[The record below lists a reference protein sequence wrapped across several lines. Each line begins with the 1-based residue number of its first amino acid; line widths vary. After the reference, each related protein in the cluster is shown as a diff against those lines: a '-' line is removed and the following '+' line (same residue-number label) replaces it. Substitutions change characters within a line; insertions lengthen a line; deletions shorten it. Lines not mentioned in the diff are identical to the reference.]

1 MKGILGNRGAAA
13 VEFAVLFLLLMIILF
28 GIIEF
33 GFIWM
38 QSHYIANAAREGAR
52 VAAKGNYD
60 NPADRDGQVKDAVKD
75 YLKGLYS
82 EDRVDGTGGF
92 SPPSGGCCETGDFI
106 EVVITDKNEDNSD
119 LVISAGLDEDPAAV
133 RVTVTVQTAQV
144 WDPILWDLLRLLPGS
159 SVSGNLSEIT
169 EFAVFAVEP

>member
-1 MKGILGNRGAAA
+1 MKGIHGNRGAAA
-13 VEFAVLFLLLMIILF
+13 VEFAVLFLLLIVILF

-52 VAAKGNYD
+52 VSAKGHD
-60 NPADRDGQVKDAVKD
+60 NTQVETAIKD

-82 EDRVDGTGGF
+82 EARVDGTGGCCG
-92 SPPSGGCCETGDFI
+92 SGNFI
-106 EVVITDKNEDNSD
+106 EVNISGPDDGEVINVPEFAAEDA
-119 LVISAGLDEDPAAV
+119 LRAV
-133 RVTVTVQTAQV
+133 KVTVTVRTAEV

-159 SVSGNLSEIT
+159 SASGDLTEIS
-169 EFAVFAVEP
+169 EFAVFAFE

>member
-1 MKGILGNRGAAA
+1 MKGIHGNQGAAA
-13 VEFAVLFLLLMIILF
+13 VEFAVLFLLLMVILF

-52 VAAKGNYD
+52 VSAKGHD
-60 NPADRDGQVKDAVKD
+60 NTQVETAIKD

-82 EDRVDGTGGF
+82 EARVDGTGGCCG
-92 SPPSGGCCETGDFI
+92 SGNFI
-106 EVVITDKNEDNSD
+106 EVNISGPDDGEVINVPEFAAED
-119 LVISAGLDEDPAAV
+119 APKAV
-133 RVTVTVQTAQV
+133 KVTVTVRTAEV

-159 SVSGNLSEIT
+159 SVSGDLTEIS
-169 EFAVFAVEP
+169 EFAVFAFE

>member
-1 MKGILGNRGAAA
+1 MKRILGNRGAAA

-52 VAAKGNYD
+52 VAAKGHD
-60 NPADRDGQVKDAVKD
+60 DTQVETAIKD

-82 EDRVDGTGGF
+82 SDRVDGTGGY
-92 SPPSGGCCETGDFI
+92 SPPGGGCCETGDFI
-106 EVVITDKNEDNSD
+106 EVAISDPDDGEVIDVPELAAED
-119 LVISAGLDEDPAAV
+119 DPAAV
-133 RVTVTVQTAQV
+133 RVTVTVRTTEV
-144 WDPILWDLLRLLPGS
+144 WDPIIWDLLQLLPGS
-159 SVSGNLSEIT
+159 SVSGDLSEIT
-169 EFAVFAVEP
+169 EFAVFAVEEQP

>member
-1 MKGILGNRGAAA
+1 MKGISGNRGAAA

-52 VAAKGNYD
+52 VAAKGHD
-60 NPADRDGQVKDAVKD
+60 DTQVETAVKT
-75 YLKGLYS
+75 YLQGLYS
-82 EDRVDGTGGF
+82 EDRVNGTG
-92 SPPSGGCCETGDFI
+92 SYPPGCCDNGDFI
-106 EVVITDKNEDNSD
+106 EVVISGPDDGE
-119 LVISAGLDEDPAAV
+119 VIAVPELAAADDPAAI

-144 WDPILWDLLRLLPGS
+144 WDPILWDLLKLLPGS
-159 SVSGNLSEIT
+159 SVTGDLSEIT
-169 EFAVFAVEP
+169 EYAKFAVEP